1 MQIKQELSPLLTSDM
16 SVPTLTLDPSNIHA
30 IMINEVVPMDP
41 RQDFYGEIGDEYLS
55 TTIPLFQNAGAHVET
70 IEDILDLGIYIT
82 NAIKIPK
89 LTTTVSKQD
98 IERSLPIL
106 EKELSLF
113 PNVKVIML
121 MGDVAKK
128 AYNTITKNQSKK
140 AVIPSISTYKL
151 RDTSFYYKDIR
162 IIPSYI
168 MTGKNILIEKSK
180 VQMASEDIAKM
191 LDIIS

>member
-180 VQMASEDIAKM
+180 VQMASEDM
-191 LDIIS
+191 